1 MIHSQSNNIKTTICT
16 ITFTHILC
24 LNKCH
29 TFYAAGDTF
38 GIFSD
43 TVAIQ
48 CFKYFMARQIDELS
62 LALHGIAFQ
71 KTHDLDQLIVL
82 AKNNGVELFLPEYLK
97 EKADVISLWETKT
110 RYVIG
115 FRVEQSRIEKALIEL
130 EKYFGTLSSIDE
142 L

>member
-1 MIHSQSNNIKTTICT
+1 MLANTYYEKALSNLKTAKIIYKMAANDDEQLNIVGYHIQQSIELAIK
-16 ITFTHILC
+16 HI
-24 LNKCH
+24 
-29 TFYAAGDTF
+29 
-38 GIFSD
+38 
-43 TVAIQ
+43 
-48 CFKYFMARQIDELS
+48 

-115 FRVEQSRIEKALIEL
+115 FRVEQGRIEKALTEL
-130 EKYFGTLSSIDE
+130 EKYFGTLSSINE

>member
-1 MIHSQSNNIKTTICT
+1 MLANTYYEKALSNLKTAKIIYKMAANDDEQLNIVGYHIQQSIELAIR
-16 ITFTHILC
+16 HI
-24 LNKCH
+24 
-29 TFYAAGDTF
+29 
-38 GIFSD
+38 
-43 TVAIQ
+43 
-48 CFKYFMARQIDELS
+48 

-82 AKNNGVELFLPEYLK
+82 AKNNDVELFLPEYLK

-115 FRVEQSRIEKALIEL
+115 FRVEQGRIEKALTEL
-130 EKYFGTLSSIDE
+130 ERYFEVISSIDE

>member
-1 MIHSQSNNIKTTICT
+1 MLANTYYEKALSNLKTAKIIYKMAANDDEQLNIIGYHIQQSIEFAIK
-16 ITFTHILC
+16 HI
-24 LNKCH
+24 
-29 TFYAAGDTF
+29 
-38 GIFSD
+38 
-43 TVAIQ
+43 
-48 CFKYFMARQIDELS
+48 

-82 AKNNGVELFLPEYLK
+82 SKNNGVELFLPEYLK

-130 EKYFGTLSSIDE
+130 EKYFGTLSSINE

>member
-1 MIHSQSNNIKTTICT
+1 MLANTYYEKALSNLKTAKIIYKMAANDDEQLNIIGYHIQQSIELAIR
-16 ITFTHILC
+16 HI
-24 LNKCH
+24 
-29 TFYAAGDTF
+29 
-38 GIFSD
+38 
-43 TVAIQ
+43 
-48 CFKYFMARQIDELS
+48 
-62 LALHGIAFQ
+62 LALHGMAFQ

-115 FRVEQSRIEKALIEL
+115 FRVEQGRIEKALTEL
-130 EKYFGTLSSIDE
+130 ERYFEVISSIGE